1 MIGVIANP
9 SDSPWVTEF
18 FELFKTPW
26 EWHVPAKQYQVV
38 ISADGRT
45 QPANAAL
52 AIVYG
57 AVELPIDRRVGVT
70 ADVVH
75 TPACV
80 RWGTE
85 ALPVQGPLV
94 GFRGQVGATA
104 LSVGG
109 TAVDYRV
116 CVGRNR
122 LWRIG
127 LNLFD
132 EVSHLLS
139 VGQPGSW
146 AHVPT
151 LEQHIALLRQCLVD
165 TGVSFVEVSPR
176 PEGSEFICCLTHDVD
191 FFGLRRHVI
200 DRTLAG
206 FALRG
211 TFGTLADVL
220 RGRRPLDEAVRNWA
234 AVASLP
240 ALLLGVKPDP
250 WNPFQDYARA
260 DRGRR
265 STFFV
270 VPFKNRPGTAPDG
283 TVPQKRGVAY
293 GVRDIQSD
301 VREAAAR
308 QSEIALHGIDAW
320 RDTDAGQAEKAELEG
335 TLDGTD
341 GQQRTGVR
349 MHWLYFSP
357 DTPRRLE
364 RAGFDYDSTW
374 GYNDTVGFKA
384 GTLQAFR
391 PPGTASL
398 LELPLSIMDSAMF
411 YPDHLG
417 LSREQAAERCADL
430 VRQARRCGGALVI
443 NWHDRSLAP
452 ERQWG
457 RAYASLLDNVEE
469 AGGWFTT
476 AGDAVQWFRWRRSVQ
491 FGETGAGSI
500 GINASEL
507 PCSLPLARV
516 VVRQPGRV
524 EERVFGGGSW
534 SLSL

>member
-9 SDSPWVTEF
+9 NDSRWVTEF

-38 ISADGRT
+38 ITADGRT

-52 AIVYG
+52 AIMYG
-57 AVELPIDRRVGVT
+57 AAEHPIDRRVGVT
-70 ADVVH
+70 VEAMR

-94 GFRGQVGATA
+94 GFRGRVGATA
-104 LSVGG
+104 LSLGG
-109 TAVDYRV
+109 SAVDYHV
-116 CVGRNR
+116 SVGRMMLR
-122 LWRIG
+122 RIG
-127 LNLFD
+127 LNLFE
-132 EVSHLLS
+132 EVSRLLS
-139 VGQPGSW
+139 AGQPGSS
-146 AHVPT
+146 AHIPT
-151 LEQHIALLRQCLVD
+151 LEQHVALVRQSLCDADLP
-165 TGVSFVEVSPR
+165 FIEVPPR
-176 PEGSEFICCLTHDVD
+176 PEGAEFICCLTHDVD
-191 FFGLRRHVI
+191 FFGLRRHFV

-211 TFGTLADVL
+211 TFGTARDFV
-220 RGRRPLDEAVRNWA
+220 RGRRPLDEALRNWA

-240 ALLLGVKPDP
+240 AVFLGLKPDP
-250 WNPFQDYARA
+250 WNPFEDYAKA

-270 VPFKNRPGTAPDG
+270 VPFKNQPGTAPDG
-283 TVPQKRGVAY
+283 TVPQARRVAY
-293 GVRDIQSD
+293 GIRDIQSH
-301 VREAAAR
+301 VRAAAAR
-308 QSEIALHGIDAW
+308 KSEIALHGIDAW
-320 RDTDAGQAEKAELEG
+320 RDTDAGQVEKAELEA
-335 TLDGTD
+335 TVV
-341 GQQRTGVR
+341 QQRTGVR

-357 DTPRRLE
+357 DTPRQLE
-364 RAGFDYDSTW
+364 QAGFDYDSTC
-374 GYNDTVGFKA
+374 GYNETVGFKA

-391 PPGTASL
+391 LPGTANL

-457 RAYASLLDNVEE
+457 RMYASLLDDVEQ
-469 AGGWFTT
+469 AGGWFAT

-491 FGETGAGSI
+491 FAETATG
-500 GINASEL
+500 GIAMSASERPCGL
-507 PCSLPLARV
+507 PPARV
-516 VVRQPGRV
+516 VVRRPGRV
-524 EERVFGGGSW
+524 EERLFGGGSW
-534 SLSL
+534 TLNV